1 MQPLALKRF
10 YSWSIFLL
18 FVGFYIAYSQIYLS
32 ALSIP
37 ILLFSA
43 ALFLFSFD
51 KIMLFIAFCTP
62 LSLKVMFGNSGVNL
76 PDEPLMFILL
86 ILFIIKSFENG
97 IDKDFYKHP
106 LTFAVIFNLFW
117 ILVTTLTST
126 LPFISFKFFLA
137 RLWCT
142 IFGFF
147 WGGLLFKDLKKIKQF
162 LFAFGLGL
170 SILVFYSTIR
180 HAKTGFTDDRVWSMM
195 NPFMDDHTVYGAVCS
210 IVVTFALVMA
220 FYKRK
225 TLYFYE
231 RIIAFYIGI
240 CALTGVILSYS
251 RAAWLSVIF
260 AICFYF
266 ILKLKISFKTLA
278 FSLITILLIAFVFN
292 DEIYQDIR
300 LNKSASGKSLQG
312 DIKSISNVRTDESNV
327 ERLNRWESGWRMFQA
342 KPLLGFGPGTYMFK
356 YSPYQRA
363 YEMTSISSTQGTMG
377 GIHSEYFGPAV
388 ESGIIGL
395 ISVILLFGTFI
406 NTNMKTYYQTK
417 NPEIKMLS
425 LAILLGLLTYF
436 FHGLMNNFLDQD
448 KAAVIFWAI
457 MGMTVA
463 LSNWQRKETIKTSEK
478 AL

>member
-1 MQPLALKRF
+1 MHPLALKRF

-18 FVGFYIAYSQIYLS
+18 FVGFYLAYSEIYWS
-32 ALSIP
+32 ALGIP
-37 ILLFSA
+37 ILFFGA

-62 LSLKVMFGNSGVNL
+62 LSLKVMFGNSGINL

-86 ILFIIKSFENG
+86 MLFIIKSFENG
-97 IDKDFYKHP
+97 MDKDFYKHP

-126 LPFISFKFFLA
+126 MPFISFKFFLA

-142 IFGFF
+142 VFGFF
-147 WGGLLFKDLKKIKQF
+147 WGALLFKDFKKIKQF

-180 HAKTGFTDDRVWSMM
+180 HAKTGFTDDKVWAMM

-210 IVVTFALVMA
+210 IVATFGFVLA

-240 CALTGVILSYS
+240 CALTGVVLSYS

-260 AICFYF
+260 ALLFYLV
-266 ILKLKISFKTLA
+266 LKLKISFRNLA
-278 FSLITILLIAFVFN
+278 IGLAVVVGIALIFN
-292 DEIYQDIR
+292 DEIYQNIR
-300 LNKSASGKSLQG
+300 LNKASSGKSLQG
-312 DIKSISNVRTDESNV
+312 DIKSISNVKTDESNV

-363 YEMTSISSTQGTMG
+363 HEMTSISSTQGTMG

-388 ESGIIGL
+388 ESGIVGL
-395 ISVILLFGTFI
+395 ISLILLFGTFI
-406 NTNMKTYYQTK
+406 SINMKTYYQTK
-417 NPEIKMLS
+417 NQEIKMLS
-425 LAILLGLLTYF
+425 LAILLGLMTYF
-436 FHGLMNNFLDQD
+436 FHGLMNNFIDQD
-448 KAAVIFWAI
+448 KAAVIFWLM

-463 LSNWQRKETIKTSEK
+463 LSIRQKKELTKT
-478 AL
+478 A

>member
-18 FVGFYIAYSQIYLS
+18 FLGFYVAYSEIYVS

-37 ILLFSA
+37 ILLFGA

-51 KIMLFIAFCTP
+51 KIILFIAFCTP

-76 PDEPLMFILL
+76 PDEPLMFVLL

-117 ILVTTLTST
+117 ILVTTITST
-126 LPFISFKFFLA
+126 MPFVSFKFFLA

-142 IFGFF
+142 VFGFF
-147 WGGLLFKDLKKIKQF
+147 WGALLFKDLKKIKQF

-170 SILVFYSTIR
+170 SILVFYATIR
-180 HAKTGFTDDRVWSMM
+180 HAKTGFTDYRVWAMM

-210 IVVTFALVMA
+210 IIAVFSLVLA

-231 RIIAFYIGI
+231 RLIAFYIGI
-240 CALTGVILSYS
+240 CALTGVVLSYS
-251 RAAWLSVIF
+251 RAAWLSIVF
-260 AICFYF
+260 AIFFYF

-278 FSLITILLIAFVFN
+278 ISLAVLLGVALIFN
-292 DEIYQDIR
+292 DEIYQFLR
-300 LNKSASGKSLQG
+300 FNKSASGKSLQG
-312 DIKSISNVRTDESNV
+312 DIKSISNVKTDESNV
-327 ERLNRWESGWRMFQA
+327 ERLNRWESGWRMFQE

-377 GIHSEYFGPAV
+377 GIHSEYFGPAI
-388 ESGIIGL
+388 ESGIVGL

-406 NTNMKTYYQTK
+406 SINMKTYYQNE

-425 LAILLGLLTYF
+425 LAILLGLMTYF

-448 KAAVIFWAI
+448 KAAVIFWGI

-463 LSNWQRKETIKTSEK
+463 LSNQHKKEIIKTS
-478 AL
+478 

>member
-1 MQPLALKRF
+1 MQTLALKRF

-18 FVGFYIAYSQIYLS
+18 FLGFYIAYSEIYLS

-37 ILLFSA
+37 ILLFGA
-43 ALFLFSFD
+43 ALFVFSFD

-62 LSLKVMFGNSGVNL
+62 LSLKVMFGNSGINL

-86 ILFIIKSFENG
+86 MLFIIKSFENG
-97 IDKDFYKHP
+97 VDKDFYKHP

-126 LPFISFKFFLA
+126 MPFISFKFFLA

-142 IFGFF
+142 VFGFF
-147 WGGLLFKDLKKIKQF
+147 WGALLFKDLKKIKQF

-180 HAKTGFTDDRVWSMM
+180 HAKTGFTDDRVWAMM

-210 IVVTFALVMA
+210 IVATFGFVLA

-225 TLYFYE
+225 TLFFYE

-251 RAAWLSVIF
+251 RAAWLSVIV
-260 AICFYF
+260 AIFFYF
-266 ILKLKISFKTLA
+266 VLKLKISFKTLA
-278 FSLITILLIAFVFN
+278 ISLAVILGIALIFN

-300 LNKSASGKSLQG
+300 LNKASSGKSLQG
-312 DIKSISNVRTDESNV
+312 DIKSISNVRTDKSNV

-388 ESGIIGL
+388 ESGILGL

-406 NTNMKTYYQTK
+406 STNMKTYYQAK

-425 LAILLGLLTYF
+425 LAILLGLMTYF

-448 KAAVIFWAI
+448 KAAVIFWAM

-463 LSNWQRKETIKTSEK
+463 LSNRHKKELTKTS
-478 AL
+478 